1 MNETIIH
8 FLEQQNCA
16 SVCCM
21 DEEGRPYCFSCFYAF
36 NSQEGLIYF
45 KSSSTSHHTQQ
56 MKKNPFVAGTVLPDK
71 LNKLTI
77 KGIQFEAIVLD
88 TQQPQVK
95 KRLNNY
101 YKKHPA
107 ALAMPGDIWI
117 LQIEYIKMTDNTLG
131 FGKKIIWNRLK
142 KIEKATVIY

>member
-16 SVCCM
+16 SVCCI
-21 DEEGRPYCFSCFYAF
+21 DEAGKPYCFSCFYAF
-36 NSQEGLIYF
+36 SRIDGLIYF
-45 KSSSTSHHTQQ
+45 KSSANSHHANLL
-56 MKKNPFVAGTVLPDK
+56 KKNSFIAGTVLPDK

-88 TQQPQVK
+88 TQHPLVK

-131 FGKKIIWNRLK
+131 FGKKIIWNRAK
-142 KIEKATVIY
+142 KMEKATVIY